1 MSKVKTKVSIKNF
14 EEIIKKI
21 ESQGFDL
28 KNLNTDEFQEDGLVS
43 SNMRTINSLQI
54 KDDNGNYYRSTL
66 SFSPVIKDKGLSIK
80 YSKKMTEFKSD
91 FENLKKKYC
100 ETMTSKIKNN
110 LMVGKS

>member
-28 KNLNTDEFQEDGLVS
+28 KNLNTDEFQDIGLVTS
-43 SNMRTINSLQI
+43 KTRQLKSFVI

-66 SFSPVIKDKGLSIK
+66 SFSPVEKQKGLSVK
-80 YSKKMTEFKSD
+80 YSKKMNEFKSE
-91 FENLKKKYC
+91 FEKLKEKYS
-100 ETMTSKIKNN
+100 EVKITKVVNPLTN
-110 LMVGKS
+110 Q